1 VPASGFPARLR
12 AQRTPKL
19 AASSQQRESAMK
31 PLGMFVL
38 AAAFAAGAAGAASA
52 QTLRWASQGDPQ
64 TMDPHSQNESMTN
77 MMNGQV
83 YERLVR
89 RDKQLGIVPG
99 LATSWEQTSPTTWR
113 FKLRQGVKFHD
124 GSALTADDVVFS
136 IKRGQ
141 EPTSQINNYAAA
153 VGEPVKIDEQT
164 VEFRL
169 KAVNPIFLQHL
180 DALWIM
186 NKAWS
191 EKNKVTRPLDFKNKE
206 ESYAALN
213 QNGTGPYILVSRQPG
228 IKTTYKR
235 NPNWWDKHEG
245 NVQEIV
251 FTPIAN
257 DATRLAALVSGEI
270 DFVLDPAPRDIAKLR
285 STAGVKV
292 IDGPEN
298 RIVFIGMDQG
308 RDELLYSSVK
318 GKNPF
323 KDLRVRRA
331 LYYAIDIET
340 LRTKLMNGQSFPTGG
355 LTPSPLGAY
364 NDPSIEARLPH
375 DLAVARRLMAEAGY
389 ADGFEVQLDC
399 PNNRYIQDEEICVAL
414 ANMWAQLKIR
424 VKVNAMPRATYF
436 PKVEKYDFSM
446 YMLGWGGA
454 VTDAE
459 TTLTPVLRN
468 NLGEKGIGFYNYG
481 RYRNDKAD
489 ALAAQSSTEADPKKR
504 EELVKAAL
512 REYKDNVAVI
522 PLHRQVIPWA
532 ARSNVNVV
540 HRADN
545 WFEVQWVTIK

>member
-1 VPASGFPARLR
+1 MKLHHVLLPIAA
-12 AQRTPKL
+12 AL
-19 AASSQQRESAMK
+19 AA
-31 PLGMFVL
+31 GG
-38 AAAFAAGAAGAASA
+38 AFG

-89 RDKQLGIVPG
+89 RDKQLNIVPS
-99 LATSWEQTSPTTWR
+99 LATSWEQTAPTTWR
-113 FKLRQGVKFHD
+113 FKLRPNVKFHD
-124 GSALTADDVVFS
+124 GSPMTADDVVYS

-141 EPTSQINNYAAA
+141 EPTSQINNYASA
-153 VGEPVKIDEQT
+153 VGEPVKIDDLT

-180 DALWIM
+180 DALWIL

-191 EKNKVTRPLDFKNKE
+191 EKNRVTKPLDFKNKE

-213 QNGTGPYILVSRQPG
+213 QNGTGPYMLVSRQPG
-228 IKTTYKR
+228 IRTTYKR
-235 NPNWWDKHEG
+235 NPAWWDKHEG

-251 FTPIAN
+251 FSPISN
-257 DATRLAALVSGEI
+257 DATRLAALVSGEL
-270 DFVLDPAPRDIAKLR
+270 DFILDPAPRDVARLR
-285 STAGVKV
+285 ATAGVKV

-323 KDLRVRRA
+323 KDLRVRQA
-331 LYYAIDIET
+331 LYHAVDIDT
-340 LRTKLMNGQSFPTGG
+340 MKNRLMNGQSFPTGG
-355 LTPSPLGAY
+355 LTPSPLGSY
-364 NDPSIEARLPH
+364 NDAYIESRFPY
-375 DLAVARRLMAEAGY
+375 DLAKARQLMADAGY

-414 ANMWAQLKIR
+414 ANMWAQLK
-424 VKVNAMPRATYF
+424 VKVKVATLPRASYF

-468 NLGEKGIGFYNYG
+468 YGEKGIGFYNYG
-481 RYRNDKAD
+481 RYKNDKAD
-489 ALAAQSSTEADPKKR
+489 ALAAASSNEADAKKR

-512 REYKDNVAVI
+512 REYKDNIAVI
-522 PLHRQVIPWA
+522 PLHRQLIPWA

-545 WFEVQWVTIK
+545 WFEVQWVTIR